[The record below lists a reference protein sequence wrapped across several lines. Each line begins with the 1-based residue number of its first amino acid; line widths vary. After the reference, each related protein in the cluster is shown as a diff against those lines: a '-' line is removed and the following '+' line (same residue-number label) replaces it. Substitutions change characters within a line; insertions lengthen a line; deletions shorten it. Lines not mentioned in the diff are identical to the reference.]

1 MPSVQQQAFPT
12 LAEIADLVRSIADDT
27 YPDLAGT
34 PGGGRVFTNDA
45 PFMLPL
51 FNSAFRW
58 IQRKLRNEGATF
70 PIIDNVI
77 LPALPI
83 VASPDPAI
91 QTYVSFNGFFDGTNM
106 FKVPR
111 LPSDC
116 MQVLEVQERGT
127 GTNLPFCPI
136 FQPEGG
142 LQSRFQYQRNGAW
155 EWRNYKIWLN
165 GATQLTDLRI
175 RYQAGLPPL
184 TNIPPD
190 DFDITTVNIL
200 DCQDV
205 VANAMVFIFGRGRGA
220 ADLESVK
227 ADRDEAMDDMAN
239 EWVRRSQSIV
249 YRRQPYGY
257 GGSDSGSGSYV
268 GQTGIQN

>member
-12 LAEIADLVRSIADDT
+12 MAEIMDLVRTIADDT
-27 YPDLAGT
+27 FPSIDGT

-45 PFMLPL
+45 PFVLPL
-51 FNSAFRW
+51 FNGAFRW

-77 LPALPI
+77 LPALAP
-83 VASPDPAI
+83 VVEGDPSV
-91 QTYVSFNGFFDGTNM
+91 QTYVSFNGFFNGTTQ
-106 FKVPR
+106 FALPR

-127 GTNLPFCPI
+127 GTNLPFSPMS
-136 FQPEGG
+136 QPEGG

-184 TNIPPD
+184 NVPAA
-190 DFDITTVNIL
+190 DFETTTVNIL

-205 VANAMVFIFGRGRGA
+205 VANSMVYIFGRGRGA
-220 ADLESVK
+220 ADLTSVK
-227 ADRDEAMDDMAN
+227 EDRDEAMDDMAN
-239 EWVRRSQSIV
+239 DWVRRSQSII
-249 YRRQPYGY
+249 YRRQPYG
-257 GGSDSGSGSYV
+257 GAESGIGSYT